1 MFGACKVASKNVDI
15 ITKTNGDQVSA
26 SIIRQ
31 WHIPA
36 IVGSDNKQSMS
47 RRCCHDA
54 IRQQRQAV
62 RPWSIYALIHAMIFR
77 SQTSQLFSLP
87 VTKLRVK
94 NDDVINSLP
103 DDGCRAD

>member
-1 MFGACKVASKNVDI
+1 MFGACKVASKNADI
-15 ITKTNGDQVSA
+15 STKTNGDQVSA

-62 RPWSIYALIHAMIFR
+62 RPSLVDIRVDTRYDLPIANFATLFIAGH
-77 SQTSQLFSLP
+77 QTACEE
-87 VTKLRVK
+87 RW
-94 NDDVINSLP
+94 
-103 DDGCRAD
+103 RH